1 MKAKVIDKNLKE
13 YGQIIDVVLNQY
25 TGKYTD
31 GKIVYGKE
39 LLSFEVTDND
49 TSDDAINE
57 LAFKLLCAK
66 ESSSVML
73 STDEEIRE
81 EIDYVFNVARQFQE
95 YTRKGTVNR
104 EKAVDTSASTIDSS
118 ALIFAKA
125 EPLAEKKEQG
135 LSDFI
140 SQLES

>member
-1 MKAKVIDKNLKE
+1 MKAKVIGKNLKE

-39 LLSFEVTDND
+39 VLSFDATDND
-49 TSDDAINE
+49 TDNGTINE

-81 EIDYVFNVARQFQE
+81 EIDYVFNVAKQFQE
-95 YTRKGTVNR
+95 YTRKGTVN
-104 EKAVDTSASTIDSS
+104 EESASTIDSS
-118 ALIFAKA
+118 ALIFVKGDTI
-125 EPLAEKKEQG
+125 AEKKEPG

-140 SQLES
+140 SQLEP